1 MTRVIFSLAFFLG
14 AITVAWMG
22 WVFAGSDA
30 LAFTVTGIIGI
41 VYFIGLAELVHFRKV
56 TGTLTHALGGI
67 PKRMAHLSEWLYRID
82 PALQNAV
89 RLRIEGERVGLPAP
103 VLTPYLVGLLVMLGL
118 LGTFLGLVDTL
129 KGAVI
134 ALEGT
139 TDLQA
144 IRAGLVAP
152 IKGLEVAF
160 GTSVAGVAASAM
172 LGLMSTLSRRERML
186 ATRELDA
193 KTANEFREFSGAHHR
208 QLSHKAMQVQA
219 QVLPE
224 LTQSFQNIGT
234 KMEQMLEA
242 LGDKLISG
250 QTQFHES
257 AKNNYTALAESVD
270 KTLRDAIVE
279 SGRRAGES
287 IEPIVA
293 EVMGGIRTETQ
304 NTHEGLAATL
314 QKQFDVLSR
323 SFTDT
328 SQGIANTWKMGLTEQ
343 SRASDALMKHM
354 NESHKI
360 LTKQFHD
367 VSASLMN
374 TFENLAAE
382 MMAQQTQGDQARIKV
397 WEDAFEQAQQQASE
411 SLITVSTTLTAELN
425 TLCQAQQSTV
435 STVIEDFQGMASQLS
450 GELSQA
456 GESALAHQ
464 KTTMT
469 ALETAADTLAGQAA
483 RTTDKILEDVQ
494 QLVHSAESLIDA
506 RLETESNWLA
516 GHEARMADLSTVV
529 KTQLEALRDAEALRG
544 EAAVARLAEL
554 EGALV
559 THLSTLGEALEAP
572 MTRLIETASETPRAA
587 AEVIAQLREEIS
599 NNITRDNTHLEER
612 RQIMETLSALSTAL
626 TDSTHAQRDA
636 IESLVQ
642 GTTQTLTHV
651 GDQFSEKV
659 DSESTKLAEASDQVV
674 GSALEIASLGEGFGL
689 GVEQFGNAN
698 EKLIEHLNQLEQ
710 TLQQSNE
717 RSAEQLGYY
726 VAQARE
732 IIDYSISAQQSLV
745 DEVRQMPEQA
755 SPEAAEVE

>member
-193 KTANEFREFSGAHHR
+193 KTANEFREFSGTHHR

-224 LTQSFQNIGT
+224 LTQSFQNIGN

-411 SLITVSTTLTAELN
+411 SLITVSTTLTAELH

-469 ALETAADTLAGQAA
+469 ALETAADTLADQAA